1 MELWVVF
8 RRSVSAVLRELPEV
22 SDEDWART
30 PPSVR
35 RLVAALGARIEHL
48 EREVADLREKLG
60 KNSSNSSKPPSSD
73 PPGAEPNKPT
83 KGAKKKRG
91 AQRGHR
97 GHSRQRLTPDK
108 AIDCTPSHCGRCRRS
123 LDGCKDPDPAWRQIF
138 ELPTIH
144 PEVTEYRTH
153 SIECPDCHHVTAGR
167 EPVDAPQSGYGD
179 RLHAL
184 VSLLTGR
191 FRQSK
196 RLAVEM
202 LAELFGIPM
211 ATGSV
216 SKSERRMAAA
226 LEAPYTEAHGA
237 AKAAPVVHADET
249 SWREDKKRAWL
260 WVAALPMLTVL
271 MVHRNRS
278 TEAAQQLL
286 GEDFGGVAVSDRY
299 SAYKWI
305 PVERRQVCW
314 SHLDRDFTAIAE
326 RGGPSA
332 EVGLRLRR
340 AAATLFRRWKLVRAG
355 ARDRAWMAR
364 KCKRL
369 QAEVLE
375 ALEAGVDARVEK
387 TSGTCAEILEV
398 FPSLWTFLRE
408 AGVDPTNN
416 LAERELRPAVQMR
429 KLSFGTDSARGSRFF
444 ERIMTVVMS
453 LRRQGRGLM
462 EWLTEAFRAFRLGKT
477 GPSLILAPP

>member
-1 MELWVVF
+1 M
-8 RRSVSAVLRELPEV
+8 SASEPELPYV
-22 SDEDWART
+22 SPEDWART

-35 RLVAALGARIEHL
+35 RLVEVLVLRLDTLSARVE
-48 EREVADLREKLG
+48 EFEEKLR

-73 PPGAEPNKPT
+73 PPGAAPNKP
-83 KGAKKKRG
+83 AKSARKKRG
-91 AQRGHR
+91 AQKGHR

-108 AIDCTPSHCGRCRRS
+108 GFDYAPSHCGRCRRS
-123 LDGCKDPDPAWRQIF
+123 LDGCKDPDPVWRQVF
-138 ELPTIH
+138 ELPPIR

-153 SIECPDCHHVTAGR
+153 SIECPDCHHVTTGR
-167 EPVDAPQSGYGD
+167 EPADAPQSGYGD

-184 VSLLTGR
+184 VALLTGR

-196 RLAVEM
+196 RLAAEM
-202 LAELFGIPM
+202 LAEIFGIPM

-226 LEAPYTEAHGA
+226 LEAPYIEAHGA

-278 TEAAQQLL
+278 TEAAKQLL
-286 GEDFGGVAVSDRY
+286 SEGFDGVAVSDRY

-375 ALEAGVDARVEK
+375 ALEAGVDAKVEK

-398 FPSLWTFLRE
+398 FPSLWTFLRVE
-408 AGVDPTNN
+408 GVDPTNN

-429 KLSFGTDSARGSRFF
+429 KLSFGTDSAHGSRFF

-462 EWLTEAFRAFRLGKT
+462 EWLTEAFRAFRLGQT

>member
-1 MELWVVF
+1 M
-8 RRSVSAVLRELPEV
+8 SAFGPELPEV
-22 SDEDWART
+22 SDEDWAKT

-35 RLVAALGARIEHL
+35 RLVGALVARIEHL

-73 PPGAEPNKPT
+73 PPGAAPNKPA
-83 KGAKKKRG
+83 KGSKKKRG
-91 AQRGHR
+91 AQKGHR

-108 AIDCTPSHCGRCRRS
+108 AIDCAPSHCGRCRRS
-123 LDGCKDPDPAWRQIF
+123 LDGCKDPDPVWRQVF
-138 ELPTIH
+138 ELPPIR

-153 SIECPDCHHVTAGR
+153 SIECPDCHHVTVGQ
-167 EPVDAPQSGYGD
+167 EPADAPQSGYGD

-202 LAELFGIPM
+202 LAEIFGIPM

-226 LEAPYTEAHGA
+226 LEAPYTEAHAA

-286 GEDFGGVAVSDRY
+286 GAGFGGVVVSDRY

-375 ALEAGVDARVEK
+375 ALEAGVDAKVEK

-462 EWLTEAFRAFRLGKT
+462 EWLTEAFRAFRLGQT

>member
-1 MELWVVF
+1 M
-8 RRSVSAVLRELPEV
+8 
-22 SDEDWART
+22 SDKDWDRT
-30 PPSVR
+30 PAPVR
-35 RLVAALGARIEHL
+35 RLVAALVARIECL
-48 EREVADLREKLG
+48 EGEVADLREKLR

-73 PPGAEPNKPT
+73 PPGAAPDKPA
-83 KGAKKKRG
+83 KGSKKKRG
-91 AQRGHR
+91 AQKGHP
-97 GHSRQRLTPDK
+97 GHSRERLTPDNVVPC
-108 AIDCTPSHCGRCRRS
+108 IPSHCGRCRRS
-123 LDGCKDPDPAWRQIF
+123 LDGCKDPNPAWRQVF
-138 ELPTIH
+138 ELPVIR
-144 PEVTEYRTH
+144 PIVTEYSTH
-153 SIECPDCHHVTAGR
+153 SIECPDCHHVTLGK
-167 EPVDAPQSGYGD
+167 EPADAPQSGYGD

-184 VSLLTGR
+184 VSALTGR

-202 LAELFGIPM
+202 LAEIFGIPM
-211 ATGSV
+211 AAGSAV
-216 SKSERRMAAA
+216 KCERRMAAA
-226 LEAPYTEAHGA
+226 LEAAYEEAHAA

-249 SWREDKKRAWL
+249 SWRENKKRAWL

-278 TEAAQQLL
+278 AAAAKQLL
-286 GEDFGGVAVSDRY
+286 GEGFGGVAVSDRY

-314 SHLDRDFTAIAE
+314 SHLDRDFTAIEE

-355 ARDRAWMAR
+355 TRDRAWMAR

-369 QAEVLE
+369 QAEVME
-375 ALEAGVDARVEK
+375 ALEAGVDVKVEK
-387 TSGTCAEILEV
+387 TSGTCAEILDV
-398 FPSLWTFLRE
+398 FESLWTFLRVE
-408 AGVDPTNN
+408 GVDPTNN
-416 LAERELRPAVQMR
+416 FAERELRPAVQMR

-444 ERIMTVVMS
+444 ERIMTVAMS
-453 LRRQGRGLM
+453 LRQQKRGLM
-462 EWLTEAFRAFRLGKT
+462 DWLTEAFRAFRLGQT